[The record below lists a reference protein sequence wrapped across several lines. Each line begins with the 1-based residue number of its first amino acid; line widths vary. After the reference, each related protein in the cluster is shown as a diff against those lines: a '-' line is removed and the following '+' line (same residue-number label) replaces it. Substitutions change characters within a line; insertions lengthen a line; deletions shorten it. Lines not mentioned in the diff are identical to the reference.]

1 MHQFQFEYSLTRP
14 YPFRWFTPVVIIG
27 GIILLVVFSFINL
40 GANAFDTISVYTND
54 PNGTKANEL
63 NQ

>member
-1 MHQFQFEYSLTRP
+1 MHQIRFEYDLNRP
-14 YPFRWFTPVVIIG
+14 YPFRWFTPVAVIG
-27 GIILLVVFSFINL
+27 GLTLLVVFSFINL

-54 PNGTKANEL
+54 LNGTKSNEL